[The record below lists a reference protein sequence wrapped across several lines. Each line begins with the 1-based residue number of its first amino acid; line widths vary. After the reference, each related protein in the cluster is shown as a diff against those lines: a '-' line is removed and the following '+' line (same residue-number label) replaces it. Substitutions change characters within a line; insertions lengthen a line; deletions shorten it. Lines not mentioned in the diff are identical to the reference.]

1 MMIDNTEVP
10 QDIAERR
17 RRKYKTEYNRTV
29 QYLRV
34 TVGLLIAAI
43 IFIVWTFAKR

>member
-1 MMIDNTEVP
+1 MNNYSEMLP
-10 QDIAERR
+10 DIAERR

-34 TVGLLIAAI
+34 SVGLLMWLL
-43 IFIVWTFAKR
+43 FGSFANSS

>member
-1 MMIDNTEVP
+1 MNNYSEMLP
-10 QDIAERR
+10 DIAERR

-34 TVGLLIAAI
+34 TVGLLMVAI
-43 IFIVWTFAKR
+43 VVIVWKFCR